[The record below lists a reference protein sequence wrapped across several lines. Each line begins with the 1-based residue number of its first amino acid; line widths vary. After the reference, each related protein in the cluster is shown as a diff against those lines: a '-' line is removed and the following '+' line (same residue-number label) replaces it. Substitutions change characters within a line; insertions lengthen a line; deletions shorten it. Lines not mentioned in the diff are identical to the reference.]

1 MRSAGTTIRGGRGW
15 SGPCSH
21 RPSLG
26 PLRASPVDVA
36 AFAKQTRSSRLVP
49 PPPKLRGEY
58 GSNKRSYVEEYDVR
72 EAETLAETDMV
83 SPVVVAKII
92 ESLAIGHFQELS
104 GDRSDV
110 PRSAEMKDLDLTF
123 MLSRITF
130 SFADLPSTSDTIEAE
145 TCFKPQKVSFK
156 RDFAVRNKTAG
167 GAAVAAATS
176 TYVLVNFKTRKLSIA
191 PKEMVDQYADFS
203 TKDSSILGASLP
215 RKGKLASLS
224 PDDAE
229 VCSSYV
235 VEASDIDLNGHV
247 GASVY
252 IHWILDSA
260 VAQGQRLDKISSLD
274 VEYKQECFLGERIQ
288 CLTRSQDAEDGSG
301 REIDHLVQTEEGN
314 VLLRA
319 RSSFHA

>member
-15 SGPCSH
+15 SGPRSH

-83 SPVVVAKII
+83 SPVVVTKII

-167 GAAVAAATS
+167 GAAVAATS

-191 PKEMVDQYADFS
+191 PKEMHDQYADF
-203 TKDSSILGASLP
+203 TKDRPSWARAFPEGQAGIAF
-215 RKGKLASLS
+215 
-224 PDDAE
+224 PDD
-229 VCSSYV
+229 
-235 VEASDIDLNGHV
+235 
-247 GASVY
+247 
-252 IHWILDSA
+252 
-260 VAQGQRLDKISSLD
+260 
-274 VEYKQECFLGERIQ
+274 
-288 CLTRSQDAEDGSG
+288 G
-301 REIDHLVQTEEGN
+301 RCAPHLWRPPT
-314 VLLRA
+314 
-319 RSSFHA
+319 ST

>member
-1 MRSAGTTIRGGRGW
+1 MATTTRSSAAMRSAGTTIRGGRGW
-15 SGPCSH
+15 SGPRSH

-83 SPVVVAKII
+83 SPVVVTKII

-176 TYVLVNFKTRKLSIA
+176 TYVLVNFC
-191 PKEMVDQYADFS
+191 
-203 TKDSSILGASLP
+203 G
-215 RKGKLASLS
+215 SLS
-224 PDDAE
+224 AVKVVVLRTNYAVWTALRRGGRDVGDICGK
-229 VCSSYV
+229 VCD
-235 VEASDIDLNGHV
+235 EA
-247 GASVY
+247 
-252 IHWILDSA
+252 
-260 VAQGQRLDKISSLD
+260 
-274 VEYKQECFLGERIQ
+274 
-288 CLTRSQDAEDGSG
+288 
-301 REIDHLVQTEEGN
+301 
-314 VLLRA
+314 
-319 RSSFHA
+319 